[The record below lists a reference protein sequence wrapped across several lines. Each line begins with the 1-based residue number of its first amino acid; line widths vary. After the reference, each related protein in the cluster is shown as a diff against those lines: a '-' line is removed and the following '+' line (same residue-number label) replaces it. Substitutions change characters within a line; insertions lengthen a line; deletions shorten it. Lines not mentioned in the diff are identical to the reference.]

1 MEWEESW
8 NTMEQFSVTVIPSDQ
23 LAASDQSDL
32 FQDMQPV
39 LKKTRKVVSSP
50 VSMATNTVV
59 EVLLLW

>member
-1 MEWEESW
+1 
-8 NTMEQFSVTVIPSDQ
+8 MEQFSVTVIPSDP
-23 LAASDQSDL
+23 LDAQSDL

-39 LKKTRKVVSSP
+39 LKKTRKVVASP